1 MAESSRQSSQT
12 HSTAPHQHPIKDSLQ
27 PWDTPPYLRL
37 SGHGEMARHLH
48 TKRKIWVSLGQNQHI
63 WEKSQLDLEQNQ
75 LVSGLCWVLTG
86 WARAAAHSSN
96 ISSAVFILQQI
107 PHTGGTWVS
116 TGSQPVLAQLC
127 SRISSG
133 TQKSDPRH
141 GGKAVPLS
149 SCGLKPLFV
158 SPLPSSDPTSQRE
171 VAAELQHWGLMV
183 LM

>member
-1 MAESSRQSSQT
+1 MAESSGQSSQI
-12 HSTAPHQHPIKDSLQ
+12 HSTAPHQHPIRDSLQ

-96 ISSAVFILQQI
+96 ISSAVFILQQRCRSVWCLCCR
-107 PHTGGTWVS
+107 PGTAAWHLTAARGHGQPMTLGPGAEVSAGNGLPRFLRRDASPKNSCWLEVGG
-116 TGSQPVLAQLC
+116 GC
-127 SRISSG
+127 
-133 TQKSDPRH
+133 
-141 GGKAVPLS
+141 
-149 SCGLKPLFV
+149 
-158 SPLPSSDPTSQRE
+158 
-171 VAAELQHWGLMV
+171 
-183 LM
+183 